1 MTRPLSS
8 RNVAFAALACHTICL
23 TIGCSGGTGLPR
35 TVPVTGKVTYKG
47 VPVGGATV
55 SFIGE
60 GDLRP
65 AVAITESDGSYSL
78 HTLDADG
85 AMPGKY
91 AVVVEKTELPPEL
104 TKEVSMEDAAK
115 MAGRPPPA
123 PKRLLP
129 IKYGDATKTPFRYE
143 VKDGQPNQFD
153 LQLTD

>member
-1 MTRPLSS
+1 M
-8 RNVAFAALACHTICL
+8 AFGFVACHAICL
-23 TIGCSGGTGLPR
+23 TAITGCSGGTGLPR
-35 TVPVTGKVTYKG
+35 TVPVTGKVSYKG

-60 GDLRP
+60 GNLRP
-65 AVAITESDGSYSL
+65 AVAITQPDGSYSL
-78 HTLDADG
+78 QTLDAVG

-91 AVVVEKTELPPEL
+91 SVVVEKTELPQEL

-129 IKYGDATKTPFRYE
+129 AKYGDTTKTPFKFE

-153 LQLTD
+153 LVLTD